1 MQSEVRRIVI
11 PRENA
16 VFRLDRYG
24 RWWNDCEK
32 FTHKKII
39 DHFHRSIRRDAD
51 GFFLFQSHGNV
62 EEKVYFPYE
71 DTAYFIFDVSET
83 EPVTLTMNTGSQI
96 LLVPEH
102 LFLKEDILYVTVEG
116 DPARFTDRAMMRLS
130 PWIEEGGGGFIFVS
144 GEVRVPIR
152 TEPSGAKGAGA

>member
-11 PRENA
+11 PKEKA
-16 VFRLDRYG
+16 VFRLDQYG
-24 RWWNDCEK
+24 RWWHDCEK

-39 DHFHRSIRRDAD
+39 DHFHHSIHRDSD

-71 DTAYFIFDVSET
+71 DTAYFVFDVTET
-83 EPVTLTMNTGSQI
+83 EPIVIVLNTGRQ
-96 LLVPEH
+96 LLLEPEN
-102 LFLKEDILYVTVEG
+102 LFLKQDILYVMIEG

-130 PWIEEGGGGFIFVS
+130 PWIEEGEGGFVFVAS
-144 GEVRVPIR
+144 GVRVPIR
-152 TEPSGAKGAGA
+152 IEPR